1 MLHHVNMTE
10 TITSTTELSQRAATD
25 LKVLIYTPNWMNE
38 IPNTE
43 IDPIDLI
50 NTQIKNGTHGKI
62 SSYVLMSTMLEKIE
76 TGANLKT
83 ALDAADDL
91 NELYTAYDIEI
102 DRYKGRWIMMVDCH
116 PTRAEIV
123 VDLNDL
129 VNW

>member
-1 MLHHVNMTE
+1 MLHHINMTE
-10 TITSTTELSQRAATD
+10 TVTSTTELSQRPVTD
-25 LKVLIYTPNWMNE
+25 LKVLIYTPNWINE

-43 IDPIDLI
+43 IDPVDLI
-50 NTQIKNGTHGKI
+50 HTPIKNGTHGKI
-62 SSYVLMSTMLEKIE
+62 SSYVLMSTMLEKIG
-76 TGANLKT
+76 TGVSLKA

-102 DRYKGRWIMMVDCH
+102 DRYKGRWIMMIDCH

-123 VDLNDL
+123 VGLNDL